1 MKLRLIMREMTRP
14 LVMIVAVVYFLID
27 ALFLFIIRPISK
39 RLANLPIF
47 SLLGSWIASL
57 NPYAVLALFVIP
69 LVLLEPLKPVG
80 IYRIASGHFVSGVV
94 ILSLGELLKITIVE
108 RIFHIGR
115 EKLMTIPIFAWAY
128 NLMMGW
134 LAYLKALPAWQAIS
148 QFGRRLHLWLETTM
162 RRRRGRIHSR

>member
-1 MKLRLIMREMTRP
+1 
-14 LVMIVAVVYFLID
+14 MIVAAVYFLID

-80 IYRIASGHFVSGVV
+80 IYRIASGDGPSDP
-94 ILSLGELLKITIVE
+94 
-108 RIFHIGR
+108 GR
-115 EKLMTIPIFAWAY
+115 SPSCRSDL
-128 NLMMGW
+128 
-134 LAYLKALPAWQAIS
+134 
-148 QFGRRLHLWLETTM
+148 
-162 RRRRGRIHSR
+162 